1 MRPAPVN
8 FSDVGHR
15 TDQRGSFGPLTIFR
29 PELGNAERSGNV
41 LHSPNAIIARM
52 TPAGW
57 ITIATIAF
65 AAVALISGKL
75 RPDVTAL
82 MVVVILGLTGVITPD
97 EALSGFSAA
106 AVITVL
112 SIFILTS
119 GIEQTGVTRWIG
131 QRVLKLTGSSENRI
145 VAALALTAASLSL
158 FMNTIAAAAVLLPAA
173 MGISRQTG
181 VRPSRLL
188 MPVSFGSLLGG
199 TATLLTTS
207 NIIVSTT
214 LAQAG
219 LRPFGLF
226 DFLPIGVPLAL
237 AGTGVMLLLAP
248 RLLPARDVPGSMAHM
263 RRLRQELSDIY
274 HLREGT
280 SQVLVRRGSAVA
292 GATLAQAGWGHELGL
307 TVLGIVH
314 GGHLKLA
321 PDRDTEV
328 AEGDIVL
335 LEGAPT
341 PELAERYGL
350 TLRSDAALDQAL
362 VSTDYPMVEVLLA
375 PRSEMQ
381 AKTLREI
388 RLRER
393 YGIQAL
399 ALWREGLAVQ
409 QDIAEIPLRH
419 GDALLVQGP
428 RREINMLRY
437 DRNFV
442 VLEQET
448 NGGPTSRAPLSVAIL
463 LGGLTLAAL
472 GVLPLP
478 LAVLAGVIAMVL
490 TGCVRM
496 DEAYRVVEWRTVF
509 LIAGMLP
516 LSIALDTSGAA
527 SYLGESILGATAR
540 IGPLGAASILN
551 LAAIGLSLLI
561 GGQAAAVVLAP
572 IAIASA
578 EAIGADPR
586 AMAMAV
592 SIGCSL
598 AFITPLGHPANLL
611 VMGPGGYTF
620 RDYWRLGAPVTLVAI
635 LIVVLGLHLV
645 WGL

>member
-1 MRPAPVN
+1 
-8 FSDVGHR
+8 
-15 TDQRGSFGPLTIFR
+15 
-29 PELGNAERSGNV
+29 
-41 LHSPNAIIARM
+41 M

-57 ITIATIAF
+57 ITIATIGF
-65 AAVALISGKL
+65 AALCLTSGWIRPDLTALI
-75 RPDVTAL
+75 
-82 MVVVILGLTGVITPD
+82 VVVILGITAVITP
-97 EALSGFSAA
+97 EQALSGFSAA

-112 SIFILTS
+112 SIFILTA
-119 GIEQTGVTRWIG
+119 GLEQTGVTRWIG
-131 QRVLKLTGSSENRI
+131 QRLLKLTGSSESKI
-145 VAALALTAASLSL
+145 LAGLSLTSAVLSL

-188 MPVSFGSLLGG
+188 MPVAFGSLLGG
-199 TATLLTTS
+199 AATLLTTS

-226 DFLPIGVPLAL
+226 DFLPIGIPLAL
-237 AGTGVMLLLAP
+237 TGIGVMLLLAP
-248 RLLPARDVPGSMAHM
+248 RLLPTRDLPGSMARM
-263 RRLRQELSDIY
+263 RRLRQELSEVY

-280 SQVLVRRGSAVA
+280 SQVVVQRGSAV
-292 GATLAQAGWGHELGL
+292 GGMTLSQAGWGQELGL

-314 GGHLKLA
+314 NGHLQLA

-335 LEGAPT
+335 LEGVPS
-341 PELAERYGL
+341 PELTERYGL
-350 TLRSDAALDQAL
+350 RLHSDATLERAL
-362 VSTDYPMVEVLLA
+362 VSRDYPMVEVVPA
-375 PRSEMQ
+375 PRSEFQ
-381 AKTLREI
+381 GKTLREI

-409 QDIAEIPLRH
+409 QDIADLPLRF
-419 GDALLVQGP
+419 GDAMLVQGP
-428 RREINMLRY
+428 RHEINLLRL
-437 DRNFV
+437 DPNFV
-442 VLEQET
+442 VLEEET
-448 NGGPTSRAPLSVAIL
+448 NSPLDARAPMSVVIL
-463 LGGLTLAAL
+463 LGSLALAAI

-496 DEAYRVVEWRTVF
+496 DEAYRVVEWRAVF

-527 SYLGESILGATAR
+527 AYLGDSLLSVTAR
-540 IGPLGAASILN
+540 FGPLGAATMLN
-551 LAAIGLSLLI
+551 LAAVGLSLLV
-561 GGQAAAVVLAP
+561 GGQAAAVILAP
-572 IAIASA
+572 IAIAA
-578 EAIGADPR
+578 GQGIGADPR

-592 SIGCSL
+592 AVGCSL

-620 RDYWRLGAPVTLVAI
+620 RDYWRLGAPVTVVAI
-635 LIVVLGLHLV
+635 LVVILGLHLV